1 LGVSFVF
8 DFFRYDTDTLS
19 RSLDRFL
26 ALSEETGVPVLVNL
40 DGMNWWGKRPD
51 LWNWWD
57 PTRPGYNPENR
68 QNVEWYDWGPQC
80 AVKIGWRNWGS
91 QIRVLPMMNVASP
104 QVIAAHQDVLRKL
117 LPQIAAWWRSLPPE
131 KQYLLGGVKLGHEAS
146 IGINAWYYPRGNE
159 LADRPAAEDPV
170 YGLHFEKGWHG
181 GVQPIGYAA
190 VATAGLKRSGALDRD
205 DIARVTGDYL
215 AMLCAE
221 ARTAGLPAD
230 KVYTHQGGTYAPWD
244 KTLPWWPAFNADATP
259 GWSFYFTD
267 PADAAGLGDTLD
279 SRGSGSWAAVE
290 WWWQGNDEAS
300 WRDHF
305 ERTLAF
311 RNCRFLVIYNW
322 NCGLSFSQQPDGLR
336 ALRAVIRERK
346 G

>member
-1 LGVSFVF
+1 
-8 DFFRYDTDTLS
+8 
-19 RSLDRFL
+19 
-26 ALSEETGVPVLVNL
+26 
-40 DGMNWWGKRPD
+40 
-51 LWNWWD
+51 
-57 PTRPGYNPENR
+57 
-68 QNVEWYDWGPQC
+68 
-80 AVKIGWRNWGS
+80 
-91 QIRVLPMMNVASP
+91 MMNVASP

-117 LPQIAAWWRSLPPE
+117 LPRIAAWWQSLPPE
-131 KQYLLGGVKLGHEAS
+131 KKYLLGGVKLGHEAS

-170 YGLHFEKGWHG
+170 HGLHFEKGWHG

-190 VATAGLKRSGALDRD
+190 VATAGLKRSGELDRD

-215 AMLCAE
+215 AMLCGE
-221 ARTAGLPAD
+221 ARTAGLPPD
-230 KVYTHQGGTYAPWD
+230 KVYTHQGGTYAPWE

-267 PADAAGLGDTLD
+267 PAAAAGLGDTLD

-290 WWWQGNDEAS
+290 WWWQGTDEAS

-322 NCGLSFSQQPDGLR
+322 NCGLSFSQHPDGIL
-336 ALRAVIRERK
+336 ALRAVIREWKR
-346 G
+346 